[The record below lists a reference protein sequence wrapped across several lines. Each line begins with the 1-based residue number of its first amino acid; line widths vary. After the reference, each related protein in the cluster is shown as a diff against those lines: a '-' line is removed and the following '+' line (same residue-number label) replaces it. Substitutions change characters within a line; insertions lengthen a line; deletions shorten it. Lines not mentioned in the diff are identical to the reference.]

1 MKNLRVIEKDCVKDL
16 ELKKRKYILSHDD
29 ETGELF
35 VEIVDNLDDF
45 TMSEEKDEVFGYWED
60 GYFVFQCFLDNEN
73 SKFSTKARFIIFKE
87 HLQNSL
93 LAIVQ
98 AERKLNFSDTDIYVK
113 EIYKSKDEKFNIR
126 LVEKTLR
133 YYVYKDDRS
142 YVEYRRGFDYKS
154 LKNI

>member
-1 MKNLRVIEKDCVKDL
+1 MKNLNIIEKDCVRDL
-16 ELKKRKYILSHDD
+16 ELKDRKYILSHDD

-35 VEIVDNLDDF
+35 VDIVESLDDF
-45 TMSEEKDEVFGYWED
+45 KMGEEKDEVFGYWED
-60 GYFVFQCFLDNEN
+60 EYFVFQCFLDNDN

-93 LAIVQ
+93 LAMVQ
-98 AERKLNFSDTDIYVK
+98 AERKLKFSDTDIYVK
-113 EIYKSKDEKFNIR
+113 EVYKSRDEKFNIR

-133 YYVYKDDRS
+133 DYVYKEDGS
-142 YVEYRRGFDYKS
+142 FVEYRRGFDYKS

>member
-1 MKNLRVIEKDCVKDL
+1 MKNLNIIEKDCVRDL
-16 ELKKRKYILSHDD
+16 ELKDRKYILSHDD

-35 VEIVDNLDDF
+35 VDIVESLDDF
-45 TMSEEKDEVFGYWED
+45 KMSEEKDEVFGYWED
-60 GYFVFQCFLDNEN
+60 EYFVFQCFLDNDN

-98 AERKLNFSDTDIYVK
+98 AERKLKFFDTDIYVK

-126 LVEKTLR
+126 LVERTLR
-133 YYVYKDDRS
+133 DYVYKEDGS
-142 YVEYRRGFDYKS
+142 FVEYRRRFDYKS

>member
-1 MKNLRVIEKDCVKDL
+1 MKNLKVIEKDCAKDL

-45 TMSEEKDEVFGYWED
+45 KMSEERDEVFGYWED
-60 GYFVFQCFLDNEN
+60 EYFVFQCFLDNEN
-73 SKFSTKARFIIFKE
+73 SKFSTKARFIFFKE

-93 LAIVQ
+93 LSMVE
-98 AERKLNFSDTDIYVK
+98 AERKLKFSDTDIYVK
-113 EIYKSKDEKFNIR
+113 EIYNSKDKKFNIR

-133 YYVYKDDRS
+133 DYVYKKDGS
-142 YVEYRRGFDYKS
+142 LVEYRSGFDYKS